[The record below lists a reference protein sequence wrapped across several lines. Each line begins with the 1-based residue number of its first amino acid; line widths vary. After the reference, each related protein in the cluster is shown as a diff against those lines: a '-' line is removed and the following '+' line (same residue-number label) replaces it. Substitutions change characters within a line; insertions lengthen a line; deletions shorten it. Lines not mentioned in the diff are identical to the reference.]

1 MMRTSKIVIALGSV
15 AIGITCFA
23 KGFTPDMIKRNGLTD
38 EQIDDIFSH
47 RTNAVLTVTREM
59 WMNMKYRLHRFDN
72 MRDWLNLGI
81 EGKLGDEILRVTDTN
96 LYFKARIST
105 LLNEKFQ
112 LQTETNY
119 LNYAVQQWKD
129 ESTKA
134 WNEYQAQTNLNS
146 MLQQNINTSISNLVE
161 RKTALEE
168 KIDDKTYILL
178 RPFLKIELS
187 AIEGIIDR
195 LEGKK
200 EDE

>member
-1 MMRTSKIVIALGSV
+1 MIRISKIAIALG
-15 AIGITCFA
+15 GIAVGLSCFA

-72 MRDWLNLGI
+72 MREWLNLGI

-96 LYFKARIST
+96 LYFKSRVST

-112 LQTETNY
+112 LQSETNY
-119 LNYAVQQWKD
+119 LNYAVKKW
-129 ESTKA
+129 ESESAKA
-134 WNEYQAQTNLNS
+134 WSEYQAQTNLNAS
-146 MLQQNINTSISNLVE
+146 LQSSIDNSLTNLVE
-161 RKTALEE
+161 RKTALQE
-168 KIDDKTYILL
+168 KIDDNTYILL
-178 RPFLKIELS
+178 RPFLKVELA
-187 AIEGIIDR
+187 AIEKIIDR

-200 EDE
+200 ENE

>member
-1 MMRTSKIVIALGSV
+1 MIRISKIAIALG
-15 AIGITCFA
+15 GIAVGLSCLA

-96 LYFKARIST
+96 LYFKARVST
-105 LLNEKFQ
+105 LLNEKFL
-112 LQTETNY
+112 LQSETNY
-119 LNYAVQQWKD
+119 LNYAVKKW
-129 ESTKA
+129 ESESEKA
-134 WNEYQAQTNLNS
+134 WSEYQAQTNLNAY
-146 MLQQNINTSISNLVE
+146 LQQNINTSISNLVE

-168 KIDDKTYILL
+168 KIDDKTYLIL
-178 RPFLKIELS
+178 RPFLKIELA
-187 AIEGIIDR
+187 AIENIIDR